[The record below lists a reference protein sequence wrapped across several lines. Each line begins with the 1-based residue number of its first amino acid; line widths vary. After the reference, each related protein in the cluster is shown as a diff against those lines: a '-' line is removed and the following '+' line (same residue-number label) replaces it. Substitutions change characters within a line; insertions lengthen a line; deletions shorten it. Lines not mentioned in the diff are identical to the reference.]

1 MRHIRDKEFIRGS
14 VPMTKEEVRAV
25 SVAKLQL
32 EPHHI
37 LIDVGAGTGS
47 VGIEAAGYLPEGK
60 VYGIEVN
67 PDGIDIIKKNIEK
80 FHLGNY
86 ALIDGLAPEN
96 IPDIKYHR
104 MFVGGSKGNLDT
116 ILDHFMK
123 HSTEDGV
130 IVINAIVLET
140 LTKAMDTL
148 KVNGFENIE
157 VVSMTVARNRKV
169 GTMNMMMGEN
179 PIYIITAKR
188 GE

>member
-37 LIDVGAGTGS
+37 LVDVGAGTGS
-47 VGIEAAGYLPEGK
+47 VGIEAAGYLPNGK
-60 VYGIEVN
+60 VFGIEIN

-80 FHLGNY
+80 FNLKNY
-86 ALIDGLAPEN
+86 SLIEGLAPES
-96 IPDIKYHR
+96 IPDEKYNR

-116 ILDHFMK
+116 IVEHFMK
-123 HSTEDGV
+123 HSAQDGV

-140 LTKAMDTL
+140 LTKAMETL
-148 KVNGFENIE
+148 KANNFEDIE

-169 GTMNMMMGEN
+169 GSMNMMMGEN
-179 PIYIITAKR
+179 PIYIITARR

>member
-37 LIDVGAGTGS
+37 LVDVGAGTGS
-47 VGIEAAGYLPEGK
+47 VGIESAGYLPEGH

-67 PDGIDIIKKNIEK
+67 PDGIDTIRKNIEK
-80 FHLGNY
+80 FGLENY
-86 ALIDGLAPEN
+86 TLIDGLAPEN
-96 IPDIKYHR
+96 IPDTEYHR
-104 MFVGGSKGNLDT
+104 MFVGGSKGNLDN
-116 ILDHFMK
+116 IVEHFMK
-123 HSTEDGV
+123 HAAEDAV

-140 LTKAMDTL
+140 LTTAMDTL
-148 KVNGFENIE
+148 KANSFEDIE

-169 GTMNMMMGEN
+169 GNMNMMMGEN
-179 PIYIITAKR
+179 PIYVITARK
-188 GE
+188 G

>member
-1 MRHIRDKEFIRGS
+1 
-14 VPMTKEEVRAV
+14 MTKEEVRAV

-37 LIDVGAGTGS
+37 LVDVGAGTGS
-47 VGIEAAGYLPEGK
+47 VGIEAAGYLSKGS
-60 VYGIEVN
+60 VYGIEIN
-67 PDGIDIIKKNIEK
+67 PDGIDIIKKNIDK
-80 FHLGNY
+80 FKIDNY
-86 ALIDGLAPEN
+86 NLIEGLAPEN
-96 IPDIKYHR
+96 IPKIKYHR

-116 ILDHFMK
+116 IVNHFME
-123 HSTEDGV
+123 HSAEDGV

-148 KVNGFENIE
+148 KANKFKDIE

>member
-1 MRHIRDKEFIRGS
+1 
-14 VPMTKEEVRAV
+14 MTKEEVRAV

-37 LIDVGAGTGS
+37 LVDVGAGTGS
-47 VGIEAAGYLPEGK
+47 VGIEAAGYLSQGS
-60 VYGIEVN
+60 VYGIEIN
-67 PDGIDIIKKNIEK
+67 HDGIDIIKKNIEK
-80 FHLGNY
+80 FQIDNY
-86 ALIDGLAPEN
+86 NLIEGLAPEN
-96 IPDIKYHR
+96 IPKIKYHR

-116 ILDHFMK
+116 IVNHFME
-123 HSTEDGV
+123 HSAEDGV

-148 KVNGFENIE
+148 KANRFTDIE